1 MKMLDVVRSF
11 ARREGRLDLER
22 HAEEFAAPRLSRQ
35 LAEDFFGEKLIAAP
49 WLAQVADHRPGI
61 QLLSVLPSSAL
72 QLPDLE
78 AFVNEVKGI
87 SELLAWPLYAYKA
100 YPTAGATQ
108 ILFFDQSENS
118 PVATGGTRPN
128 TNMVGQGGA
137 LPGNQMYVAVTL
149 EVVVIPGGDQVSAAP
164 TVTPTAGR
172 DFYNVLRN
180 LCWLEFKISQKEV
193 QVLAPLTLTPTGF
206 GVGTVL
212 AGAPTV
218 VDSVSHLNNGNPDN
232 KAVYHL
238 DPPVG
243 LLPVRPF
250 SVSLNWRTAQAVT
263 ASTPGHRIGVL
274 FKGWLIRAV
283 L

>member
-1 MKMLDVVRSF
+1 MKMIDVVRSF
-11 ARREGRLDLER
+11 ARREGRPDLER
-22 HAEEFAAPRLSRQ
+22 HAAEFAAPKLSKRQ
-35 LAEDFFGEKLIAAP
+35 FLDYFGDHVKVAP
-49 WLAQVADHRPGI
+49 WLAQVADGRPGM

-78 AFVNEVKGI
+78 AFVNEIKGI

-137 LPGNQMYVAVTL
+137 LPGNQMYIAVTL
-149 EVVVIPGGDQVSAAP
+149 SVVPIPGGDQVAAAP

-193 QVLAPLTLTPTGF
+193 QILAPLTLTPTGF
-206 GVGTVL
+206 GVGTEL

-218 VDSVSHLNNGNPDN
+218 VDSVSILNNGNPDN

-250 SVSLNWRTAQAVT
+250 VVSLNWRVAQAVT
-263 ASTPGHRIGVL
+263 ASAVGHRIGIL